1 MLPIVKTLKFNRT
14 ISSSFEALIDE
25 YHLLDRESKGFLVLD
40 EFVKKVRYFLTT
52 SRYLKNNDGC
62 LAILTCNNSFT
73 IQECASQFIP
83 KRNGDYC
90 SISKN
95 RVIVYFPT
103 CRDGEIEVALNHTF
117 NVPKETLFKKIQAYY
132 KGQDILDY
140 INKIELNKVHAL
152 DTQDEKAIVKMLQL
166 SFNKNEAMKNLKS
179 FDEMAKG
186 QEAITPTP
194 CDLDLLLGEHDAV

>member
-1 MLPIVKTLKFNRT
+1 M
-14 ISSSFEALIDE
+14 
-25 YHLLDRESKGFLVLD
+25 
-40 EFVKKVRYFLTT
+40 
-52 SRYLKNNDGC
+52 
-62 LAILTCNNSFT
+62 
-73 IQECASQFIP
+73 
-83 KRNGDYC
+83 
-90 SISKN
+90 
-95 RVIVYFPT
+95 IVYFPT
-103 CRDGEIEVALNHTF
+103 CRDGEIEVALTHTF